1 MKAVTDFIFLGC
13 KITADSIC
21 SYENKRCSLL
31 GRKDITNLHSVLFCS
46 VSQSCP
52 TLCDPTTATCQPSLS
67 VTDPRGLLNLMYI
80 ELVMPFNHL
89 ILCFPLLLPPS
100 VFLTIRVF
108 SNESVLCI
116 RWQKYW
122 SFNFNIS
129 PSNEHSGLVSFRM
142 EWLDLLAVEGTL
154 KSLLHHHNS
163 KASIFGSQLFL

>member
-89 ILCFPLLLPPS
+89 ILYFPLLLPPS